1 MATARSGT
9 GSGGKWH
16 LVCLLQVLDEVTMTH
31 QEKKYQ
37 TLKAEHESVQKQLKK
52 SMELIAE
59 YTSKIEDWHT
69 AFQSVSAD
77 RDFLIECIMNHRK
90 VHNALNQIDDCCTQI
105 AKKWLGTQ
113 ASDT

>member
-1 MATARSGT
+1 MVNYREFF
-9 GSGGKWH
+9 
-16 LVCLLQVLDEVTMTH
+16 D
-31 QEKKYQ
+31 Y
-37 TLKAEHESVQKQLKK
+37 
-52 SMELIAE
+52 
-59 YTSKIEDWHT
+59 
-69 AFQSVSAD
+69 